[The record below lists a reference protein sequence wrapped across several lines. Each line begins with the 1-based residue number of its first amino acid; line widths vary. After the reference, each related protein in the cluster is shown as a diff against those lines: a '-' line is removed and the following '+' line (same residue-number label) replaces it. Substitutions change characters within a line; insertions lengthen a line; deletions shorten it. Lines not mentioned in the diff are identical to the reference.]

1 MSIGNC
7 GTSFKKLTI
16 RLREPFFRQT
26 MGVKDHEWMKASEG
40 NNLRFPVVSRG
51 LRAGPESGSGWEPK
65 EAGDSDESGQVESG
79 GREGIPKGIDS
90 PA

>member
-16 RLREPFFRQT
+16 RPGEPF
-26 MGVKDHEWMKASEG
+26 
-40 NNLRFPVVSRG
+40 LRPTYLSALVFIRG
-51 LRAGPESGSGWEPK
+51 LRVGPESGSDLEPK
-65 EAGDSDESGQVESG
+65 EAGNSDESGQVESG
-79 GREGIPKGIDS
+79 GRDGIPKGIDS